1 MTWIQNFFRTSTLEN
16 MVCWG
21 VNSPGPTPSYTSD
34 TVYHCSRRR
43 RRAYTIHITCSSPL
57 HQIWIFHSKGGKS
70 ATKIKCFN
78 WIEKPTW
85 NKTFLELHHW
95 KTWYGILLIY
105 PSFYITTS
113 AAAVAHIH
121 IACSR
126 PLLHQSWSWCF
137 HAKGGKWPWS
147 HLKARTSRLYF

>member
-1 MTWIQNFFRTSTLEN
+1 MPPGIKCPLLWIRLT
-16 MVCWG
+16 CAP
-21 VNSPGPTPSYTSD
+21 SPNPSLATPLIWYFTYLPIFL
-34 TVYHCSRRR
+34 YHCFCRRR
-43 RRAYTIHITCSSPL
+43 RCSTSSRS
-57 HQIWIFHSKGGKS
+57 FHSKSGKS
-70 ATKIKCFN
+70 ATEIECFSK
-78 WIEKPTW
+78 IEKPTS

-113 AAAVAHIH
+113 TAAAVAHIH